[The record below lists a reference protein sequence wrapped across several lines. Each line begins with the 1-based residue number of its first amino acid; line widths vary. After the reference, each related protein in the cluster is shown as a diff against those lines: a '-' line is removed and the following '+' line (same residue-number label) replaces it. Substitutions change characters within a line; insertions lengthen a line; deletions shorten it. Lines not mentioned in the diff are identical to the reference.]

1 MKRRTRSAFPDTT
14 PVADIVFLL
23 LIFFMLSSSFIVQ
36 PGIRLR
42 LPKAVSSEID
52 LGRTVIV
59 EIPAGGSIFVN
70 NVKVGFEEL
79 PQALG
84 IALSNAEEKMAI
96 IKADSRVPH
105 GVVVKVM
112 DMAKLSGAER
122 LVIATEPQTGF

>member
-1 MKRRTRSAFPDTT
+1 MKRRIRSAFPDTT
-14 PVADIVFLL
+14 PIADIVFLL

-59 EIPAGGSIFVN
+59 EIPAGGGIFVN
-70 NVKVGFEEL
+70 DVKVDFKEL

-84 IALSNAEEKMAI
+84 IALSKAEEKMAI
-96 IKADSRVPH
+96 IKADRRVPH

-122 LVIATEPQTGF
+122 LVIATEPKTSF